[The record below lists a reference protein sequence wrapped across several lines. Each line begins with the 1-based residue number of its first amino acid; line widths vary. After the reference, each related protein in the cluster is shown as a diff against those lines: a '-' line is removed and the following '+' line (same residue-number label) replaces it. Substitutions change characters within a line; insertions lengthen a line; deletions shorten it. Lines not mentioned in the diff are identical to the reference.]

1 MVKKIEIK
9 EFSIQEKL
17 QKMNNSDETEYAREL
32 FMNIKTNPIHGVEK
46 RIKHK
51 TGQLQKFLIEQN
63 YENESNDSELIHDVA
78 CLSEVGY
85 SMRQVI
91 REPLVTTIKL
101 DSGCEYDFSLSPF
114 NGSLFPYDVICIST
128 EKYGD
133 HIVFIFDIAILIGG
147 HINGVHVEY
156 TAERYYG

>member
-1 MVKKIEIK
+1 
-9 EFSIQEKL
+9 
-17 QKMNNSDETEYAREL
+17 MNNADAIVYARKL
-32 FMNIKTNPIHGVEK
+32 FMSINTNPIPGVKK
-46 RIKHK
+46 RIEHK
-51 TGQLQKFLIEQN
+51 MGELRKFLIEQN
-63 YENESNDSELIHDVA
+63 YEIESNDSELIHDVA

-85 SMRQVI
+85 SMRQDI

-101 DSGCEYDFSLSPF
+101 HNDFEYGFSLSPF

-147 HINGVHVEY
+147 HINGVPVEY